1 MAKGCLEVASPN
13 YCRETVKYGIVGIN
27 DGIISTEIAPF
38 GGTKES
44 SIGPIWESG
53 ELEIWHRGIAR
64 RRTRSVSC
72 R

>member
-1 MAKGCLEVASPN
+1 MAKGCLEVASSN

-44 SIGPIWESG
+44 SIGPIWRVQ
-53 ELEIWHRGIAR
+53 RGLKYGIEEFLGDGLAG
-64 RRTRSVSC
+64 
-72 R
+72 